1 MQQDLAD
8 FINQGQQQSSSSD
21 VSNSK
26 KQTYTKLIYL
36 PLVIIILILVGELI
50 IYQKYRQ
57 KARKISPSVTP
68 IANPTISITQE
79 IDSAILPPPTGFSE
93 SGDKSKFIQ
102 LEGVISKITDSELRI
117 YLERERKEIILKL
130 SPDAVI
136 IKPPEVKKS
145 LTKESLKVG
154 DKVSVSALQK
164 EGYLQAEDIW
174 VF

>member
-1 MQQDLAD
+1 MLK
-8 FINQGQQQSSSSD
+8 SSSGT
-21 VSNSK
+21 VSQGWQKSVSSEVPNSK
-26 KQTYTKLIYL
+26 KKTYTKLIYL
-36 PLVIIILILVGELI
+36 PLAIIILILAGELI

-57 KARKISPSVTP
+57 KARKISPSGTP
-68 IANPTISITQE
+68 IANPTISKAQE
-79 IDSAILPPPTGFSE
+79 IDSAVLPPPTGYSE
-93 SGDKSKFIQ
+93 AGDKSKFIQ
-102 LEGVISKITDSELRI
+102 LEGVISKIMDSELGI

-136 IKPPEVKKS
+136 IKPPEVRKS

-154 DKVSVSALQK
+154 DKVFISALQK